1 LEDFRDLTSVLNI
14 YYSFFNVIKGN
25 RNTVIAQV
33 KLFEDETILPTNQ
46 KERKKGDQRNLA
58 RFPSISGQSQRLS
71 NVSRVSTFSEES
83 DIFYNRWRRIFFWTR
98 MELN

>member
-1 LEDFRDLTSVLNI
+1 LGGKERNSNWTVDTWKFVLLEDFRDLTSVLNI

-46 KERKKGDQRNLA
+46 KERKKG
-58 RFPSISGQSQRLS
+58 
-71 NVSRVSTFSEES
+71 
-83 DIFYNRWRRIFFWTR
+83 
-98 MELN
+98 